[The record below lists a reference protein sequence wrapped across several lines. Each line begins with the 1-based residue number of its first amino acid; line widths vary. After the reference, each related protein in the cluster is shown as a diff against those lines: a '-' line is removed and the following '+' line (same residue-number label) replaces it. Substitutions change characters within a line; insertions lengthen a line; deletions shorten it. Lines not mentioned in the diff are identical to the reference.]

1 MSQDTN
7 LNLPQTFL
15 QSAQF
20 RENDVYLPEM
30 NWQQLVGDFYPD
42 NIANLVQGMSN
53 ITSAFYGN
61 MLSIVGTRY
70 GVDQINIVS
79 RETIYSLGRA
89 TAKRYLAQK
98 EIPQDARG
106 VMNII
111 IAAIYTAN
119 PEYQFEITAYHANH
133 AAFLLGG
140 TDRYHKVAVALG
152 IEKHLTWP
160 AIDVFVQ
167 AIHDELKLD
176 YQVKAVFKSLDSD
189 SRCLYEISIGEA

>member
-1 MSQDTN
+1 MSQDTH
-7 LNLPQTFL
+7 LDLPQTFL

-20 RENDVYLPEM
+20 RESDVYLPEM
-30 NWQQLVGDFYPD
+30 NWQQLVRDFYPD
-42 NIANLVQGMSN
+42 NIASLMQGMSN

-61 MLSIVGTRY
+61 MLSIVGARY
-70 GVDQINIVS
+70 GVDQISVVS

-119 PEYQFEITAYHANH
+119 PEYQFEITAYRTNH

-140 TDRYHKVAVALG
+140 TDRYHKIAVTLG
-152 IEKHLTWP
+152 IEKHLSWP
-160 AIDVFVQ
+160 VIDDFVQ
-167 AIHDELKLD
+167 AIHDELQLD
-176 YQVKAVFKSLDSD
+176 YQVKVVLKSLDRD
-189 SRCLYEISIGEA
+189 SRCLYEISVGEQ